1 MSETREPFPGP
12 EQIRN
17 AIDRMRQELPQ
28 LANVL
33 DAFEPLFAE
42 RAAFREELPGEEAS
56 GLSIDEVQYSQG
68 VPVLGDKLFSVP
80 GDLMKDAARRLI
92 PAMEK
97 GFPRIK
103 EDLAAVLKALEEDKV
118 VPADL
123 GGPASP
129 ESDKA
134 VERLAGDLNLDPSIL
149 KFVVVELSRP
159 FAQRRAQ
166 GLGSLLEQPAWFK
179 GYCPV
184 CGSWPELSYLEGQ
197 EGRRWLRCSYCGHH
211 WTYMRTSCPFCE
223 TDDQEKME
231 LFYSEDRS
239 WERAEL
245 CYQCNKYIV
254 GVDLRNRVP
263 AALPE
268 VAALGL
274 VYLDLL
280 AQEKGFEPGAVTGWN
295 KLG

>member
-1 MSETREPFPGP
+1 MTEPREPLPGP
-12 EQIRN
+12 EQIHD
-17 AIDRMRQELPQ
+17 AIDRMRLELPQ
-28 LANVL
+28 MANVL

-42 RAAFREELPGEEAS
+42 RAAFRAELPDGDTS
-56 GLSIDEVQYSQG
+56 RLVVDEVQYSQG
-68 VPVLGDKLFSVP
+68 VPVLGEELLSIPRDSIRY
-80 GDLMKDAARRLI
+80 AARRLI

-103 EDLAAVLKALEEDKV
+103 DELEAVLKVLQDDE
-118 VPADL
+118 PAPEIL
-123 GGPASP
+123 GAPASP

-134 VERLAGDLNLDPSIL
+134 VERLAADLGLEPSIL
-149 KFVVVELSRP
+149 KFVLVELSRP
-159 FAQRRAQ
+159 FAQRQAQ
-166 GLGSLLEQPAWFK
+166 AVAALLEKLGWFK
-179 GYCPV
+179 GYCPI

-211 WTYMRTSCPFCE
+211 WTYMRTRCPFCE
-223 TDDQEKME
+223 TDDQQKIE

-245 CYQCNKYIV
+245 CYQCHKYIV
-254 GVDLRNRVP
+254 GVDLRNRFP

-268 VAALGL
+268 VAGLGL